1 MSSKKEKGKKKKL
14 ENDIKSFEEK
24 EIKQNDNH
32 NKNITMKSISNKIY
46 EILLYL
52 FSYTITLLLLS
63 LVFKSINIDEP
74 ILLWSALAALII
86 YILNQVVRPVLVT
99 LTMPITG
106 ITFGLFYF
114 VINTILL
121 KLTDIIMFSKLD
133 FTNIWI
139 LFIISILLSVLR
151 FLIEDVILKPLIKRA
166 FK

>member
-1 MSSKKEKGKKKKL
+1 MSNKKSKGKKKEKII
-14 ENDIKSFEEK
+14 DIETLEK
-24 EIKQNDNH
+24 EKTKLDS
-32 NKNITMKSISNKIY
+32 KSDETMRIKSISGKIY

-63 LVFKSINIDEP
+63 IFFQSIKIAEP
-74 ILLWSALAALII
+74 IILWAAIAALII
-86 YILNQVVRPVLVT
+86 YVLNQVVRPVIVT

-114 VINTILL
+114 VINTVLL
-121 KLTDIIMFSKLD
+121 KLTDIVMFSKLD

-139 LFIISILLSVLR
+139 LFVISILLSILR

>member
-1 MSSKKEKGKKKKL
+1 MSKNKTKGKKKDNKT
-14 ENDIKSFEEK
+14 NIKTIIKEEETK
-24 EIKQNDNH
+24 IAN
-32 NKNITMKSISNKIY
+32 NKKVKTYVNKIY

-52 FSYTITLLLLS
+52 FSYTITLLLLD
-63 LVFKSINIDEP
+63 LVFKSIHIAEP
-74 ILLWSALAALII
+74 KLLWAGISTIII
-86 YILNQVVRPVLVT
+86 YALNQVVRPILVT

-106 ITFGLFYF
+106 LTFGLFYF

-121 KLTDIIMFSKLD
+121 KLTDLVMFSKLD

-139 LFIISILLSVLR
+139 LFVVSILLSLLR